1 MYHRLDRH
9 VFRRTGSNAGKFL
22 MLCCLRK
29 ALRKTDQ
36 FRDNASGIIVCV
48 VDKEWLWAAKSAA
61 TLLMSGGVR
70 SPYDDDYRRQVNVLE
85 EASCRAPRKGS
96 EDLAVYRPEHQ
107 VMYLARS
114 IEDVP
119 QELQLAADVIA
130 HVQAPTAKHIIA
142 ARKMLGVEDIEVSLA
157 EAIARHQKEIVVGL
171 TARRSLKGLDLAA
184 LSEAP
189 VAPQRGAKFSD
200 LPGYAAAREWV
211 GAISRDV
218 ADWRSDKV
226 TWSDV
231 DKGVLLV
238 GPPGTGKTLFA
249 TALANELEFDLI
261 TTSVGVWQGSG
272 KGHLGDMLAAM
283 SASFAE
289 AASRRGAVLL
299 VDELDAIGDRAAMRG
314 DHIFYEGNVIG
325 RFLDLTTQALEQPG
339 TIIVG
344 ATNYGHLID
353 SAILRSGRL
362 EKHVHLDLPDDEE
375 RAEILAYHLN
385 GSLSATSLREVT
397 DRLRLATPADLEKVA
412 RAAKRAARIRRGSV
426 CMQDVELCLPAK
438 VLLPEAVVHRICV
451 HEVGHAI
458 LTMASGVADG
468 IVIRVES
475 HMVEGQSVQD
485 GGRAQYKIRDA
496 ALPTETDLLARI
508 RVMLGGTAAEE
519 VVFGSRSIGA
529 GGVEGSDL
537 HQATRLAYRLVG
549 SYGLGKWLRYQV
561 NADRVD
567 ESFIPTPEMRVEVDG
582 ILAREYRATKDLLT
596 KEKARL
602 MRLAAELCVDRQM
615 TIGKA

>member
-1 MYHRLDRH
+1 MYHRINRQI
-9 VFRRTGSNAGKFL
+9 FRTTSRNAGSFL
-22 MLCCLRK
+22 MLCCIRK

-36 FRDNASGIIVCV
+36 FRDNAPGIIVCV
-48 VDKEWLWAAKSAA
+48 VDREWLWAGKAAA

-70 SPYDDDYRRQVNVLE
+70 RPYDDDFRRQINVLE
-85 EASCRAPRKGS
+85 EASLRSKGKGS
-96 EDLAVYRPEHQ
+96 EDLSVFRPEHQ

-114 IEDVP
+114 IEDVS

-130 HVQAPTAKHIIA
+130 YVQSPTARHVIA
-142 ARKMLGVEDIEVSLA
+142 ARKMLGVEDIELSLA
-157 EAIARHQKEIVVGL
+157 EAIAQHPKEIVVGL
-171 TARRSLKGLDLAA
+171 TARWSLKGLDLTT
-184 LSEAP
+184 LTEAP
-189 VAPQRGAKFSD
+189 VAPKRIPKFSD
-200 LPGYAAAREWV
+200 LPGYASAREWV
-211 GAISRDV
+211 SAISQDV

-226 TWSDV
+226 AWSDV
-231 DKGVLLV
+231 DKGILLV

-261 TTSVGVWQGSG
+261 ATSVGLWQGSG
-272 KGHLGDMLAAM
+272 KGHLGHMLAAM
-283 SASFAE
+283 SASFAD

-314 DHIFYEGNVIG
+314 DHVFYEGNVIG

-362 EKHVHLDLPDDEE
+362 EKRVHLDLPDDDE
-375 RAEILAYHLN
+375 RADILAYHLN
-385 GSLSATSLREVT
+385 GLLSSASLRQVT
-397 DRLRLATPADLEKVA
+397 DKLRLATPADLERIA
-412 RAAKRAARIRRGSV
+412 RAAKRAARIRQRLV
-426 CMQDVELCLPAK
+426 CVQDVELGLPAK
-438 VLLPEAVVHRICV
+438 ILLPEAVVHRICV

-468 IVIRVES
+468 ISIRVES
-475 HMVEGQSVQD
+475 HMIEGQPVQD
-485 GGRAQYKIRDA
+485 GGRVQYKIRDA
-496 ALPTETDLLARI
+496 ALPTESDLLARI

-537 HQATRLAYRLVG
+537 QQATRLAYRLVG

-561 NADRVD
+561 GADRID
-567 ESFIPTPEMRVEVDG
+567 DSFIPSPEMRVEVDG

-615 TIGKA
+615 IIGKA